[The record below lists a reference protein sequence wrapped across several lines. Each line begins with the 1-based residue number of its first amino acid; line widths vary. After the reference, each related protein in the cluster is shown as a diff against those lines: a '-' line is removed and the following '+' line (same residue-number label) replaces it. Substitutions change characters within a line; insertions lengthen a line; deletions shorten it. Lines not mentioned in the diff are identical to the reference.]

1 MVLGYT
7 HFPWRDW
14 VYKSLGL
21 DVPYSNHFIHIYIYL
36 LVALIVPPSIY
47 TGCKL
52 KRGLMWF
59 VHERGPELPP

>member
-1 MVLGYT
+1 MLGNT

-21 DVPYSNHFIHIYIYL
+21 EVSYL
-36 LVALIVPPSIY
+36 LVALIVLPSIY